1 MSIQSALVIGTGMMG
16 PGIAGALALGGVR
29 ATIVSRSSAGAR
41 RGLES
46 ALLGLRVLNENGLID
61 QAHEAAAADKLASTH
76 QLEEMLPAV
85 DLVVESAPEDMAF
98 KQDLFARLESLAHP
112 DAILA
117 SNTSG
122 LSITAIA
129 LKCTRPHRVITT
141 HFWNPP
147 HLMPLVEI
155 VRGEKTSDE
164 TVAVM
169 RDLLKQ
175 CGKVPVLVKKD
186 RPGQLG
192 NRMQMAMVRE
202 AVNIVQ
208 EGIADPEDV
217 DTAARIG
224 FGLRLPAYGVLEH
237 QDMVGLVLGHAVC
250 DYIARDLYNE
260 PKAPDLYREKIA
272 RGETGVAAGRGFHDW
287 SRKSAA
293 EVRERRDKFVIEC
306 LRRGITHG
314 LA

>member
-1 MSIQSALVIGTGMMG
+1 MTIQKALVIGTGMMG
-16 PGIAGALALGGVR
+16 PGIAGSLALGGVG
-29 ATIVSRSSAGAR
+29 ATVVSRTADGAR

-46 ALLGLRVLNENGLID
+46 ALRGLRVLAENGLIEASQESD
-61 QAHEAAAADKLASTH
+61 AAARLASSH
-76 QLEEMLPAV
+76 QLDELLPSA

-98 KQDLFARLESLAHP
+98 KQDLFAHLDSLARP

-129 LKCTRPHRVITT
+129 SRCAHPERVITT

-155 VRGEKTSDE
+155 VRGEKTSDD
-164 TVAVM
+164 TVAQM
-169 RDLLKQ
+169 RDLWRH

-202 AVNIVQ
+202 AVNIIQ
-208 EGIADPEDV
+208 EGIADPDDV

-260 PKAPDLYREKIA
+260 PSAPALYREKIA
-272 RGETGVAAGRGFHDW
+272 KGETGAAAGRGFHDW
-287 SRKSAA
+287 SRKNAA
-293 EVRERRDKFVIEC
+293 EVRDRRDKFVIEC

-314 LA
+314 LG